1 MKNVLIVFFYQTFVR
16 FSSGSILDWHFSLH
30 QETQLDEN
38 KIFDF
43 LTRTQSERN
52 KITQLSTFVVWLFLL
67 QPFRHVRLFINKST
81 FHLRLFCIS
90 DIVSCNFFHEGVIF
104 CVTFCFFFVPLDRED
119 YTHLCLAKNENQQKT
134 FPMSVSVM
142 EQGNYCAAK
151 LQSFNVMMQSAC
163 KLNGTFFTTRIR
175 VSWNDS
181 FLHDNPLLI
190 QELESKINL
199 GALITYLMR
208 ILPRG
213 QYLIRC
219 IVYRKYFTTDSLE
232 REGKIECG
240 RIIDIWEEFD

>member
-104 CVTFCFFFVPLDRED
+104 CVTFCFFCSTRSRRLYSFVSCKKWEPTKNISNECFSDGATQLLCRQIAVVQCYDAKCMQIEWNIFHNTYTCILEWFFFARQSTFDSRTRE
-119 YTHLCLAKNENQQKT
+119 
-134 FPMSVSVM
+134 
-142 EQGNYCAAK
+142 
-151 LQSFNVMMQSAC
+151 
-163 KLNGTFFTTRIR
+163 
-175 VSWNDS
+175 
-181 FLHDNPLLI
+181 
-190 QELESKINL
+190 
-199 GALITYLMR
+199 
-208 ILPRG
+208 
-213 QYLIRC
+213 
-219 IVYRKYFTTDSLE
+219 
-232 REGKIECG
+232 
-240 RIIDIWEEFD
+240 